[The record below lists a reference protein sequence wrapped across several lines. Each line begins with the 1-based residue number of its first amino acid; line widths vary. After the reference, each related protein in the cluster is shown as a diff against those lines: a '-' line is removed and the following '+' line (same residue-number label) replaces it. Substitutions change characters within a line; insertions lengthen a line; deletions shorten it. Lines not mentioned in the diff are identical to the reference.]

1 MLVLSRKASE
11 SIQIGDDIVVTIVRI
26 SSGEVRVGIDAP
38 AQVPILRG
46 ELKPQCRIG
55 EHSVPQLAIAP
66 FSAC

>member
-38 AQVPILRG
+38 TQVPILRG
-46 ELKPQCRIG
+46 ELQPECRIG
-55 EHSVPQLAIAP
+55 AGSVPELAASR